1 MSKLAQLV
9 LVEDNQMVVEEMT
22 LLLTR
27 YGYGVRTADCGE
39 QLNDILRVHSVD
51 IVILDVNLPYE
62 DGFSIARRLRS
73 SHPHLAI
80 VMVTARG
87 RHVDRAEG
95 YQAGADV
102 YIAKPVQPDELLAVL
117 GKLANRLAPVRPLQ
131 FQLQRAGQCLQT
143 GEGARLALTTSE
155 YLLLELLMMSPGQE
169 ADVEY
174 LRVQLNRD
182 TDGEMSREA
191 LYVLISRLRSKVAA
205 TLGVSSCVSA
215 IRGYGYKLNIPLSS
229 A

>member
-1 MSKLAQLV
+1 MSKPVQLV

-27 YGYGVRTADCGE
+27 HGYGVHAADCGE
-39 QLNDILRVHSVD
+39 QLNDILRAHPID
-51 IVILDVNLPYE
+51 IIILDVNLPHE
-62 DGFSIARRLRS
+62 DGFSIARRLRL
-73 SHPHLAI
+73 SHPYLAI

-117 GKLANRLAPVRPLQ
+117 GKLAARLTPVMPAQ
-131 FQLQRAGQCLQT
+131 FQLRRMEQCLQV
-143 GEGARLALTTSE
+143 GDGARLTLTTNE

-169 ADVEY
+169 ADIEY

-182 TDGEMSREA
+182 GDGEVSRET

-205 TLGVSSCVSA
+205 ALGVSSCVSV